1 MTDASTI
8 DATDRRLLALLQA
21 NGRLTNAEL
30 AEATGLSVSACHRRV
45 KQLEARGVIA
55 GYTAI
60 VDRARAG
67 LSVLAYV
74 IVKLDSH
81 TEERL
86 EDFDRRI
93 QLIDEVVACYAISG
107 SGDYIL
113 KVVAPDMDS
122 FAEVALKKLAR
133 LPGVKDSASNFVLS
147 VMKLSPGWPLAV

>member
-1 MTDASTI
+1 MTDASAL